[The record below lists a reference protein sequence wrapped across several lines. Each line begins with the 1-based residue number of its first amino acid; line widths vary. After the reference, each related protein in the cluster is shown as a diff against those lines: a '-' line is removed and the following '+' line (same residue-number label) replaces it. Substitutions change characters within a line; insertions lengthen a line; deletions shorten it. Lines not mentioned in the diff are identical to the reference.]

1 MANLTPW
8 QFLLW
13 LAAAMMIAVPLLG
26 ILATVVT
33 TAYYKAKEQFVMH
46 VMTVISKGIGAAAE
60 TFAKEMEGKMKN
72 ENDVQTSKNND
83 SNSNA

>member
-60 TFAKEMEGKMKN
+60 AFSKGMEGKMSNGGNGTNK
-72 ENDVQTSKNND
+72 TND
-83 SNSNA
+83 SNPNS

>member
-1 MANLTPW
+1 LANLTPW

-60 TFAKEMEGKMKN
+60 TFAKEMEGKMRNGGSGTNKA
-72 ENDVQTSKNND
+72 ND
-83 SNSNA
+83 SNPNS

>member
-13 LAAAMMIAVPLLG
+13 LAAAMMIAVPLFG

-46 VMTVISKGIGAAAE
+46 IMTVISKGIGAAAE
-60 TFAKEMEGKMKN
+60 TFSKEMEGKMNNGGSGTNKA
-72 ENDVQTSKNND
+72 ND
-83 SNSNA
+83 SNPNS